1 MGKIFV
7 VSSCIQKRD
16 MKKVRFKDPSGSI
29 RHGTWT
35 DGVIEFA
42 DQTYEPTEVDV
53 LPPVEPS
60 KFVCLGSNYVEHIKE
75 GNGEIPDRP
84 LLFLKGPN
92 AVAGHGDTVTIPD
105 VNVDEDLLPDDH
117 PMNPGDGRIDY
128 EAELG
133 VVIGE
138 QCKHVAA
145 EDAEDVIAGYT
156 CANDISNRDDQ
167 LIETNWVRGKAFDN
181 ASPIGPV
188 MATPEHVDPDP
199 RIRLYLNGELKQDSE
214 DDEMVF
220 SVAEAIEEI
229 TEFVT
234 LEKGDVVLMGTTYGV
249 GPLSDGDTVEIEIE
263 GIGTLEHD
271 VRVA

>member
-1 MGKIFV
+1 M
-7 VSSCIQKRD
+7 R
-16 MKKVRFKDPSGSI
+16 KVRFRDQAGST
-29 RHGTWT
+29 REGEWT
-35 DGVIEFA
+35 EDGIEFGG
-42 DQTYEPTEVDV
+42 DTYDPDAVDI
-53 LPPVEPS
+53 LPPVVPT
-60 KFVCLGSNYVEHIKE
+60 KIVCLGANYVEHIKE
-75 GNGEIPDRP
+75 GDGALPERP

-92 AVAGHGDTVTIPD
+92 ALAAHGDTVTLPD
-105 VNVDEDLLPDDH
+105 VDTDDELLPDDW
-117 PMNPGDGRIDY
+117 PMDLGHGRIDY

-138 QCKHVAA
+138 QCKHVDAA
-145 EDAEDVIAGYT
+145 DAHDVIAGYT

-167 LIETNWVRGKAFDN
+167 AAEVNWVRGKAFDN

-188 MATPEHVDPDP
+188 VASPELVDDDP
-199 RIRLYLNGELKQDSE
+199 LIRCYLNGEIVQDSS

-229 TEFVT
+229 TRFIT
-234 LEKGDVVLMGTTYGV
+234 LEEDDVVLMGTTSGV

-271 VRVA
+271 VSSN